1 MIVFKYFFDM
11 KDVFGRKMDEMA
23 PTDNLEQEEVSLA
36 IYLSL
41 FFTVRIYIYNATAT
55 NENLSFSY
63 P

>member
-36 IYLSL
+36 ICLSL
-41 FFTVRIYIYNATAT
+41 YFTVCV
-55 NENLSFSY
+55 
-63 P
+63 

>member
-23 PTDNLEQEEVSLA
+23 TRDNLEMEEVSLSVCLP
-36 IYLSL
+36 LSL
-41 FFTVRIYIYNATAT
+41 SAHKSTM
-55 NENLSFSY
+55 LHPPSLLL